1 MVTRPSIRTRTPYQ
15 LPGLDRAA
23 PPPYGSGHVTGNFPK
38 QWSKETPVK
47 LLRPALLLCLVLAV
61 VPAVPAHAAPPTRGV
76 ALGTA
81 VDADA
86 LRTDAAYRST
96 ILREFSTV
104 TAENAMKWESVE
116 PTRGTYTWGDADEL
130 VALAQR
136 HRLRVRG
143 HTLVWHSQLPPWLTT
158 GTFGK
163 AELRQILKQHITTQV
178 RHFRGQIWQWD
189 VVNEA
194 FDEDGTLRDT
204 IWLRALGPDYIADAF
219 RWAHA
224 ADPKAQ
230 LFYNDY
236 NLEAI
241 GPKSDAAY
249 ALVKKLRKEGVPIHG
264 VGLQGHQTIDWAPP
278 TLRENLARF
287 SALGVKTAITEA
299 DVRMPL
305 PADATKLQAQAAGF
319 THLLRACLLTRGCE
333 SFTVWGFSDKY
344 SWVPGWFSG
353 QGAATPM
360 DEQFRPKPAWTAM
373 RQELELAGGRR

>member
-1 MVTRPSIRTRTPYQ
+1 
-15 LPGLDRAA
+15 
-23 PPPYGSGHVTGNFPK
+23 
-38 QWSKETPVK
+38 
-47 LLRPALLLCLVLAV
+47 
-61 VPAVPAHAAPPTRGV
+61 V

-81 VDADA
+81 VDANA

-143 HTLVWHSQLPPWLTT
+143 HTLVWHNQLPPWLTA

-249 ALVKKLRKEGVPIHG
+249 ALVKKLRTEGVPIHG

-360 DEQFRPKPAWTAM
+360 DEQFGSKPAWTAM